1 MTATS
6 PATDLALALV
16 LGGGL
21 GIGVW
26 SLIALAPRWGAP
38 SLARRI
44 APYVRDVT
52 DPQGL
57 TPWLSPSDPAG
68 LLVGGI
74 RSAWAGAQDR
84 AGAALGG
91 SETIAR
97 RLTQAGWSIDV
108 AAFRGR
114 QLGWALG
121 GVLLAGVLM
130 VVMALAGS
138 LNPGAILLPPVLG
151 AIGAVLCDARLAS
164 VARARVARVEDELPT
179 VLEFLALCLAAGEG
193 LLDSLR
199 RIGAVGV
206 GELTAEVR
214 DTVLSVSTG
223 SSLSDALGA
232 MARRLQVPALTRS
245 IDHLVAAIDRGAPLA
260 QVLQAQA
267 GDAREEA
274 KRSLIEQAGR
284 KEIYMLVPLVFL
296 ILPLSVLFAVF
307 PGIFML
313 RLGI

>member
-1 MTATS
+1 MIATGS
-6 PATDLALALV
+6 ATDLALAIV
-16 LGGGL
+16 LGGAL
-21 GIGVW
+21 GIGIW
-26 SLIALAPRWGAP
+26 SLLALAPRWGAP

-74 RSAWAGAQDR
+74 RSMWADAQDR
-84 AGAALGG
+84 AGSALGG

-97 RLTQAGWSIDV
+97 RLTQAGWTMDV

-121 GVLLAGVLM
+121 GVLLGGLVL
-130 VVMALAGS
+130 VALALAGS

-151 AIGAVLCDARLAS
+151 AVGAVLCDARLAS

-206 GELTAEVR
+206 GELTAEVQGA
-214 DTVLSVSTG
+214 VLAVSTG

-245 IDHLVAAIDRGAPLA
+245 VDHLVAAIDRGAPLA
-260 QVLQAQA
+260 HVLQSQA